1 MTTTQADAKARPV
14 EGGEAVVADVVSVIV
29 SGRDRPKP
37 ASPSVAARM
46 FCWRAM
52 LKIKHV
58 PEQLMDVTLTPVMF
72 ILMFT
77 YLFGGAIA
85 GSTGEYLQFLT
96 PGILV
101 MTILFTTVYSGV
113 NLCTDISKG
122 VFDRF
127 RSLPIW
133 RPAPLVGALL
143 GDLMRYVLAGMVTI
157 AVGLALGFRPA
168 GGVVG
173 VVLGIGVILVFASG
187 LAWAFTVLGILMKTP
202 SAMLNLGF
210 LLLFPLTFASNVFV
224 APETMPTW
232 LENAVELNPI
242 TKLVEATRGLMAGD
256 TPGDAIVSVFVTSAV
271 LTVVFA
277 PIAARL
283 YRTRT

>member
-1 MTTTQADAKARPV
+1 MSGGTEPRDRAAEA
-14 EGGEAVVADVVSVIV
+14 GEAVVADVVRVIV
-29 SGRDRPKP
+29 SGRDRPRP
-37 ASPSVAARM
+37 ASASVAARM
-46 FCWRAM
+46 FCWRAL

-85 GSTGEYLQFLT
+85 GSTREYLQYLT
-96 PGILV
+96 PGVLV
-101 MTILFTTVYSGV
+101 MTVLFTTVYSGV

-143 GDLMRYVLAGMVTI
+143 GDLLRYVLAGLVTI

-173 VVLGIGVILVFASG
+173 VLLGLGLLLVFASG

-224 APETMPTW
+224 APTTMPAW
-232 LENAVELNPI
+232 LERAVGANPV
-242 TKLVEATRGLMAGD
+242 TFLVSATRGLMAGE
-256 TPGDAIVSVFVTSAV
+256 TPTRDIGLVFASAAA

-283 YRTRT
+283 YRTRG

>member
-1 MTTTQADAKARPV
+1 
-14 EGGEAVVADVVSVIV
+14 
-29 SGRDRPKP
+29 
-37 ASPSVAARM
+37 
-46 FCWRAM
+46 
-52 LKIKHV
+52 
-58 PEQLMDVTLTPVMF
+58 
-72 ILMFT
+72 MFT

-85 GSTGEYLQFLT
+85 GSTREYLQYLT
-96 PGILV
+96 PGVLV
-101 MTILFTTVYSGV
+101 MTVLFTTVYSGV

-143 GDLMRYVLAGMVTI
+143 GDLLRYVLAGLVTI

-173 VVLGIGVILVFASG
+173 VLLGLGLLLVFASG

-224 APETMPTW
+224 APTTMPAW
-232 LENAVELNPI
+232 LEGAVGANPV
-242 TKLVEATRGLMAGD
+242 TFLVSATRGLMAGE
-256 TPGDAIVSVFVTSAV
+256 TPTRDIGLVFASAAV

-283 YRTRT
+283 YRTRG